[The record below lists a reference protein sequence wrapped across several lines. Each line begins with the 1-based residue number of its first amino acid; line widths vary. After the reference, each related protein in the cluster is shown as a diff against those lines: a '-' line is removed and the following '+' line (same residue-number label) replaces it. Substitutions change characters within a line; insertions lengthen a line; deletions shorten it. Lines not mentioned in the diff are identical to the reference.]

1 MLGTTVR
8 QELKMLLVL
17 ALPLILAQVAQASMS
32 FVDTLMVGRLGSEQL
47 AGIAL
52 GVTLFFLVYSL
63 LSGVMFAV
71 NPSVAQAV
79 GAGKPEQASLA
90 VRQGLWL
97 GTLLFIPALLVYWNA
112 GSIFTLMGQ
121 NPETVEL
128 ASAYLRA
135 ISWGLLPAL
144 WFNALRGLLE
154 GVADPRPIM
163 VISLLG
169 VGFNVLA
176 NFALMYG
183 KWGFPELGLVGTGYA
198 STLSYLFIFMLLAG
212 YVSRYFGQ
220 YRVFADLRRPNFQAM
235 AELAKIGVPIGLQ
248 LGFEGSMFYT
258 MVFLMGLLG
267 KAELAAHQ
275 IATQAAAVTF
285 MVPLGLSLAT
295 SVRVGQAAGRGNR
308 EGAKLAG
315 YVGIGSSALFMV
327 FTALSFWLAPQ
338 FIIGLYLDVNDLANA
353 EVVRLA
359 TVFLGIAAMFQLFDG
374 FQVSASGALRGL
386 KDTRLPMLITL
397 VSYWFIGIGG
407 GVWFCFA
414 LGLGG
419 RGLWLGLVVGLA
431 AAAIALTIRF
441 RHLTRSGLEPN
452 SYPVRPERK

>member
-1 MLGTTVR
+1 MLVAAVR
-8 QELKMLLVL
+8 QELKTLLIL

-52 GVTLFFLVYSL
+52 GTTLFFLVYSL

-163 VISLLG
+163 VISLFG

-212 YVSRYFGQ
+212 YVSRRFGQ
-220 YRVFADLRRPNFQAM
+220 YRVFADLRRPNFRAM
-235 AELAKIGVPIGLQ
+235 AELARIGVPIGLQ

-275 IATQAAAVTF
+275 IATQTAAVTF

-327 FTALSFWLAPQ
+327 FTALTFWLAPQ
-338 FIIGLYLDVNDLANA
+338 FIIGLYLDVDDLANA
-353 EVVRLA
+353 EVVRFA
-359 TVFLGIAAMFQLFDG
+359 TIFLGIAAMFQLFDG

-397 VSYWFIGIGG
+397 VTYWLIGIGG
-407 GVWFCFA
+407 GVWFCFG

-431 AAAIALTIRF
+431 AAAIALTMRF
-441 RHLTRSGLEPN
+441 RHLTRSRLELDKAVD
-452 SYPVRPERK
+452 S

>member
-1 MLGTTVR
+1 MLVATVR
-8 QELKMLLVL
+8 QELKSLLVL

-79 GAGKPEQASLA
+79 SAGKPEQASLA

-112 GSIFTLMGQ
+112 SSIFTLMGQ
-121 NPETVEL
+121 NPETGEL

-154 GVADPRPIM
+154 GVSYPRPIM
-163 VISLLG
+163 VISLFG

-176 NFALMYG
+176 NFAFMYG
-183 KWGFPELGLVGTGYA
+183 KWGFPKLGLVGTGYA
-198 STLSYLFIFMLLAG
+198 STLSYLFMFMLLAG

-220 YRVFADLRRPNFQAM
+220 YRVFVDLHRPNLTAM
-235 AELAKIGVPIGLQ
+235 AELARIGVPIGLQ

-275 IATQAAAVTF
+275 IATQTASVTF
-285 MVPLGLSLAT
+285 MVPLGLSIAAAT
-295 SVRVGQAAGRGNR
+295 RVGQAAGRGNR
-308 EGAKLAG
+308 EGVKLAG
-315 YVGIGSSALFMV
+315 YVGISSSALFMI
-327 FTALSFWLAPQ
+327 FTALTFWLAPQ

-353 EVVRLA
+353 EVVRFA
-359 TVFLGIAAMFQLFDG
+359 TIFLGIAAMFQLFDG

-397 VSYWFIGIGG
+397 VAYWLIGVGG
-407 GVWFCFA
+407 GVWFCFG

-419 RGLWLGLVVGLA
+419 RGLWLGLVAGLA
-431 AAAIALTIRF
+431 AAAIALTTRF
-441 RHLTRSGLEPN
+441 RHLTKSGREQPL
-452 SYPVRPERK
+452 